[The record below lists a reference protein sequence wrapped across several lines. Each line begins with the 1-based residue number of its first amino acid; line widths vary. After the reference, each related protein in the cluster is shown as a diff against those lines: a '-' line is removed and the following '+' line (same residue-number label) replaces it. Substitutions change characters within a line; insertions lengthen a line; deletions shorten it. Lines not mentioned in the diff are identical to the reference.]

1 VNRFFSPLIVS
12 MPLFAGAC
20 QPAAGAA
27 RGPAP
32 GVELVTA
39 APHEPAVAPS
49 VQPASPA
56 AAQVLGWWDQPY
68 PERFAAA
75 RLPKQLG
82 WIGVKDN
89 HFIDADGQAV
99 ILQGVNISDPDK
111 LESSGHYDRRL
122 FEEIRAWGANVV
134 RVPVHPV
141 AWRSRGKAAYFDL
154 LDRAV
159 LWASELDLYLII
171 DWHTI
176 GNLVTQ
182 MFQHPMY
189 DTTEQETFDFW
200 RSVAFRYRDVPTVA
214 FFEIFNEPTVRRGT
228 LGSASWPQWKALNEE
243 IISIIT
249 AHEARAIPLVAG
261 FDWAYQ
267 LGPIAEQPIE
277 RANIAYV
284 SHPYPGKAKASNGPI
299 EQQWDAAFGFATKK
313 YPLIATE
320 IGYMSADA
328 PGAHSPAIDD
338 GSYGKRITDYLAKTG
353 ASWTAWCFDPDWPP
367 QLISDWNFT
376 PTVAG
381 ALFRDVMQAR
391 RASADKPQLPAS
403 SGGGR

>member
-1 VNRFFSPLIVS
+1 VNRLFSCLFVS
-12 MPLFAGAC
+12 SSLLAGAC
-20 QPAAGAA
+20 QPASSAVRA
-27 RGPAP
+27 PAP
-32 GVELVTA
+32 SVELVTA
-39 APHEPAVAPS
+39 APHQPPGPPPVAPPP
-49 VQPASPA
+49 PAEKVP
-56 AAQVLGWWDQPY
+56 GPWDQPY
-68 PERFAAA
+68 PERFDVA
-75 RLPKQLG
+75 RLPKRLG
-82 WIGVKDN
+82 WIAVKGN
-89 HFIDADGQAV
+89 TFVDAEGQTLL
-99 ILQGVNISDPDK
+99 LQGVNISDPDK
-111 LESSGHYDRRL
+111 LESNGHYDRRL
-122 FEEIRAWGANVV
+122 FEVIRDWGANIV
-134 RVPVHPV
+134 RIPVHPA
-141 AWRSRGKAAYFDL
+141 AWRARGKAAYFDL

-159 LWASELDLYLII
+159 LWATELDLYLII

-189 DTTEQETFDFW
+189 ETTQQETFDFW
-200 RSVAFRYRDVPTVA
+200 RSVAYRYRDVSSVA

-243 IISIIT
+243 IIGIIA

-267 LGPIAEQPIE
+267 LGPIAQQPIE
-277 RANIAYV
+277 RAGIGYV

-299 EQQWDAAFGFATKK
+299 EQQWDAAFGFATRK

-338 GSYGKRITDYLAKTG
+338 GTYGKRITDYLAKNG

-367 QLISDWNFT
+367 QLISDWSFT
-376 PTVAG
+376 PTAAG
-381 ALFRDVMQAR
+381 AHFRDVMRAR
-391 RASADKPQLPAS
+391 RASAEKPPAAANA
-403 SGGGR
+403 GAAR

>member
-1 VNRFFSPLIVS
+1 VNR
-12 MPLFAGAC
+12 PLFSLFAAASLIAGC
-20 QPAAGAA
+20 QPAAGGA
-27 RGPAP
+27 RVPAT

-39 APHEPAVAPS
+39 APHEPGLREPAQPPPPVATAA
-49 VQPASPA
+49 PAKVP
-56 AAQVLGWWDQPY
+56 GPWDQPY
-68 PERFAAA
+68 PQRFDPAS
-75 RLPKQLG
+75 LPKRLE
-82 WIGVKDN
+82 WLAVKGN
-89 HFIDADGQAV
+89 RFVDARGEPV

-111 LESSGHYDRRL
+111 LESNGHYDRRL
-122 FEEIRAWGANVV
+122 FEVIRDWGANVV
-134 RVPVHPV
+134 RIPVHPA
-141 AWRSRGKAAYFDL
+141 AWRARGKPAYFEL

-159 LWASELDLYLII
+159 VWASELDLYLII

-189 DTTEQETFDFW
+189 DTTQQETFEFW

-214 FFEIFNEPTVRRGT
+214 LFEIFNEPTVRRGT
-228 LGSASWPQWKALNEE
+228 LGSASWPAWKALNEE

-249 AHEARAIPLVAG
+249 AHEGHAIPLVAG

-267 LGPIAEQPIE
+267 LGPVAQQPIE
-277 RANIAYV
+277 REAIGYV
-284 SHPYPGKAKASNGPI
+284 SHPYPGKASASKGSI
-299 EQQWDAAFGFATKK
+299 EGQWDAAFGFATKK

-338 GSYGKRITDYLAKTG
+338 GSYGKRITDYLAKNG

-367 QLISDWNFT
+367 QLISDWSFT
-376 PTVAG
+376 PTAAG
-381 ALFRDVMQAR
+381 AHFREVMLAR
-391 RASADKPQLPAS
+391 RASVVKP
-403 SGGGR
+403 

>member
-1 VNRFFSPLIVS
+1 VKLPPSCLVILGS
-12 MPLFAGAC
+12 LLASAC
-20 QPAAGAA
+20 QPAPNAA
-27 RGPAP
+27 PPQTP

-39 APHEPAVAPS
+39 APHEPAAPLAAS
-49 VQPASPA
+49 APAPA
-56 AAQVLGWWDQPY
+56 KVLGPWDAPY
-68 PERFAAA
+68 PERFDVA
-75 RLPKQLG
+75 RLPKRLG
-82 WIGVKDN
+82 WLEVKGN
-89 HFIDADGQAV
+89 RFVDAGGRPV

-111 LESSGHYDRRL
+111 LESNGRYDRRL
-122 FEEIRAWGANVV
+122 FEVIRDWGANIV
-134 RVPVHPV
+134 RVPVHPA
-141 AWRSRGKAAYFDL
+141 AWRARGKAAYFEL

-159 LWASELDLYLII
+159 LWATELDLYLII

-189 DTTEQETFDFW
+189 DTSQQETFDFW

-228 LGSASWPQWKALNEE
+228 LGSAPWPQWKALNEE

-277 RANIAYV
+277 RAGIGYV
-284 SHPYPGKAKASNGPI
+284 SHPYPGKANASRGPI
-299 EQQWDAAFGFATKK
+299 EPQWDAAFGFASKK

-328 PGAHSPAIDD
+328 PGAHSPAIDA
-338 GSYGKRITDYLAKTG
+338 GSYGPRITGYLAKIG

-376 PTVAG
+376 PTAAG
-381 ALFRDVMQAR
+381 AHFRDVMRAR
-391 RASADKPQLPAS
+391 RASADEPPPAA
-403 SGGGR
+403 GGGASR